1 MTISRIANVAWL
13 LMASAL
19 LSPVWAQ
26 ADKSLAARLQRLE
39 DIEQIQ
45 RVLLDYGRSLDA
57 HDFAAY
63 SRLFA
68 KDGEWVGGFGSVRGP
83 AAIQAFM
90 EKNIGPT
97 SKPGTTYHLL
107 SNFEIDVHGETATVW
122 SRWAYVIPG
131 SDKKPVIAQGGHY
144 DDAFVREN
152 GQWKFQRRVAVTD
165 IPHFDPAEKK

>member
-1 MTISRIANVAWL
+1 MTMSRIANTVL
-13 LMASAL
+13 LASTL
-19 LSPVWAQ
+19 LSPVFAQ
-26 ADKSLAARLQRLE
+26 ADKSLVARIQRIE
-39 DIEQIQ
+39 DVEQIQ

-68 KDGEWVGGFGSVRGP
+68 KDGEWVGGFGSVHGP

-90 EKNIGPT
+90 EKNIGPIN
-97 SKPGTTYHLL
+97 KPGATYHLL
-107 SNFEIDVHGETATVW
+107 SNFEIDVHGDTATVW

-131 SDKKPVIAQGGHY
+131 PDKKPAIAQGGHY

-165 IPHFDPAEKK
+165 VPHFDPTEQK